1 MARWRHPNHDYDDN
15 HGHQIRKLGSH
26 VVTSVT
32 IVVGIL
38 TVGIVVGIFTI
49 VGIVVGIFTIVG
61 IVIGIFTIVGI
72 VVGIFTI
79 VSIVVTIA
87 IPIIIEG
94 GDGELMQPPHRRW

>member
-1 MARWRHPNHDYDDN
+1 M
-15 HGHQIRKLGSH
+15 GSH

-38 TVGIVVGIFTI
+38 TVGIVV
-49 VGIVVGIFTIVG
+49 
-61 IVIGIFTIVGI
+61 GIFTIVGI

-94 GDGELMQPPHRRW
+94 GDGELMQPPHRR